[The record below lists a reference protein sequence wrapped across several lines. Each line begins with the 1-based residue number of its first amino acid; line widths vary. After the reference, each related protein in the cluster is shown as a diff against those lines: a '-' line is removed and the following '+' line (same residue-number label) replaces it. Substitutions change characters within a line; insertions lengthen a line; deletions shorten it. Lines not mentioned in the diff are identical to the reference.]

1 LVGGVDITIQHAEPH
16 WSGEVAGNARK
27 SLIYVDSQ
35 RVEKRTPIQKLEPET
50 KKYL

>member
-1 LVGGVDITIQHAEPH
+1 LVGGVDINIKHARPH
-16 WSGEVAGNARK
+16 ELGEVAGTARK